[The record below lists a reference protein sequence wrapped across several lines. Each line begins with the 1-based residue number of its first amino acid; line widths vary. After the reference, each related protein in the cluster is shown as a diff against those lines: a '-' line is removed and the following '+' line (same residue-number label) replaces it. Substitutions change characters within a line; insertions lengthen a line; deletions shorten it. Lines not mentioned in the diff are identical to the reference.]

1 MKIEL
6 RERTADHVRIYF
18 QKASDPQIRELLPQ
32 SAQTVEE
39 ALEDYARSVSPGS
52 ASYGRTIY
60 ADDTY
65 VGDIWC
71 YCIHE
76 DAEPDAMRSY
86 CVFEKSYW
94 NRGIAT
100 RALKLFLEE
109 ITEKFALSSIGAFTY
124 SYNLPSLKV
133 LAKSG
138 FRVVE
143 EFLEDGVP
151 SCYLQKG

>member
-6 RERTADHVRIYF
+6 RQRTAEHVKIYF
-18 QKASDPQIRELLPQ
+18 QKAADPEIRALLPQ
-32 SAQTVEE
+32 SAQSLEE

-76 DAEPDAMRSY
+76 DTNPDAMLSY

-94 NRGIAT
+94 NQGIAT
-100 RALKLFLEE
+100 RAVQLFLEE

-133 LAKSG
+133 LAKTG